1 MQCEEPIEKDSFRV
15 AVEREIDT
23 GTMVT
28 RGAGYLHPKC
38 VVPNLENT
46 GGSIEDL
53 IEGIRANSR
62 LAPEDLEAAIG
73 EIEAGAA

>member
-1 MQCEEPIEKDSFRV
+1 MRRSFRV

-38 VVPNLENT
+38 VEENLENT
-46 GGSIEDL
+46 GGSKADL
-53 IEGIRANSR
+53 ITGVRANSR
-62 LAPEDLEAAIG
+62 LAENDLEAVIAEIG
-73 EIEAGAA
+73 EPA